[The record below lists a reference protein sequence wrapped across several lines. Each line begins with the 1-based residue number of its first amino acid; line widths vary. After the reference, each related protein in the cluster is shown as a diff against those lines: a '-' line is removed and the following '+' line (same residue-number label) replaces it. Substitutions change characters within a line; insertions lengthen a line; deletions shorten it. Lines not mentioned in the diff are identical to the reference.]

1 MARLAL
7 SIGGM
12 VLGNLLL
19 PGIGSALGGALGAYV
34 GGLVDQQLF
43 GPERETRTVTGPRLQ
58 DLRVQSS
65 GYGGV
70 IPRVYGKARL
80 SGNVIWMRGF
90 HEETR
95 TETQTVGGG
104 SGGGKGGG
112 GGGGGGGQTV
122 TTVSYVYFVDL
133 AVALCEGSITSIGRA
148 FVDGN
153 ALGSEH
159 YAARRDYLGS
169 AGQMP
174 DPLIQAT
181 EGAAST
187 PAYRGLAY
195 VVFERLAITSFGNRL
210 PNLSFELVA

>member
-19 PGIGSALGGALGAYV
+19 PGIGSSIGGMLGAYV

-43 GPERETRTVTGPRLQ
+43 GEQEKGQTVTGPRLQ

-65 GYGGV
+65 GYGSV

-112 GGGGGGGQTV
+112 GGGGGSQTM

-133 AVALCEGSITSIGRA
+133 AVGLCEGPIASVDRA
-148 FVDGN
+148 FADGN

-159 YAARRDYLGS
+159 YTARRDYLGT

-181 EGAAST
+181 QGAAST
-187 PAYRGLAY
+187 PAHRGLAY
-195 VVFERLAITSFGNRL
+195 VVFERLAITPFGNRL
-210 PNLSFELVA
+210 PNLSFELLA